1 MKTAAWII
9 VAFIAV
15 GIMSSGVVR
24 HPDGTVDVPATVD
37 AGAKKGG
44 EIAGDTADNVGNSIG
59 HSIGSAVD
67 SSDLAK
73 VGIAGGAAAGV
84 AKYGPK
90 ITRPTIR
97 LRPIDEPALTP
108 TTEPVEGPEGS
119 IDAPSLAPTFDDSQG
134 LPWWTDP
141 DAPVTRFG
149 DDQMEA
155 VPFEGPHTTLK
166 PCRPMQWADT
176 PGMVLVC

>member
-24 HPDGTVDVPATVD
+24 RPDGTVDVPATVD
-37 AGAKKGG
+37 AGARKGG

-73 VGIAGGAAAGV
+73 VGVAGGAAAGV

-90 ITRPTIR
+90 ITRPSINPKPVT
-97 LRPIDEPALTP
+97 EPALTP
-108 TTEPVEGPEGS
+108 TTEPPKRRTGWCTDVVTGAVMPCDPIGKTEESTPTTSPE
-119 IDAPSLAPTFDDSQG
+119 P
-134 LPWWTDP
+134 
-141 DAPVTRFG
+141 
-149 DDQMEA
+149 MEA
-155 VPFEGPHTTLK
+155 VPFEAPHATLK
-166 PCRPMQWADT
+166 PCRPMQSVDL
-176 PGMVLVC
+176 PGMVLDC